1 MFRFYVGDVNILR
14 GYKNRMLYIKFTFAS
29 VLVELYFEKSYSSRF
44 IPKKNFVIWLF
55 LVRITFILFNLSHGL
70 SHNICSRYLLALPN
84 FNASNVAV
92 LLLRS
97 RPLLPLIATLR
108 IIDINI
114 TLVRLYF
121 NLLRM

>member
-55 LVRITFILFNLSHGL
+55 LVRITFILFNLSHSL
-70 SHNICSRYLLALPN
+70 SHNICCRYLLALPN